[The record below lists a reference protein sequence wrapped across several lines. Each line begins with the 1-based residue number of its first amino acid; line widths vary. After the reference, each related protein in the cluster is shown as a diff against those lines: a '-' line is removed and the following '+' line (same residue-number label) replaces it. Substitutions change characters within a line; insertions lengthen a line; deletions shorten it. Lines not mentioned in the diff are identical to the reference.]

1 MSVYI
6 SVVIP
11 TYRRPE
17 LLSRCLA
24 ALQRQTFPA
33 TYYEVIV
40 VGDGVDFP
48 SRNIVHTLQKKISHF
63 HYYELKKKKGPAAAR
78 NYGWKQA
85 TGKLIAF
92 TDDDCIPSV
101 DWLQAFWDSYQSYNK
116 ANICMSGRLIVPIP
130 KLPTDYEK
138 NVSLLETADFITAN
152 CACTKVALRMVNG
165 FDEDFPIA
173 WREDS
178 ALEFAMRSFNI
189 PVVKSE
195 DAVVLH
201 PVRKAFWGISLKEQK
216 KTLYDVL
223 LHKKYPVFFPNNK
236 INWLYYAIVIS
247 SVTAIIALIVHKPV
261 TGFIASGIWLLLIV
275 GFVIRR
281 LHKTILSF
289 SHVTEMITT
298 SVLIPYLSIYWTLR
312 GALRYKVFYL

>member
-1 MSVYI
+1 MSLYI

-24 ALQRQTFPA
+24 ALQKQTLP
-33 TYYEVIV
+33 TEYYEVIV
-40 VGDGVDFP
+40 VGDGVDYS
-48 SRNIVHTLQKKISHF
+48 SRHIVHSLQKKVGYL

-92 TDDDCIPSV
+92 TDDDCIPSP
-101 DWLQAFWDSYQSYNK
+101 DWLQAFWDSFQSYNK
-116 ANICMSGRLIVPIP
+116 ANICMSGRVIVPIP

-138 NVSLLETADFITAN
+138 NVALLEKADFITAN

-178 ALEFAMRSFNI
+178 ALEYAMRSFNI
-189 PVVKSE
+189 PIVKVE
-195 DAVVLH
+195 EAMVLH
-201 PVRKAFWGISLKEQK
+201 PVRKASWGISLKEQR
-216 KTLYDVL
+216 KTMYDALLY
-223 LHKKYPVFFPNNK
+223 KKYPVFFPNK
-236 INWLYYAIVIS
+236 RINGVYYGIVIS
-247 SVTAIIALIVHKPV
+247 SFIGIIAFILQQNML
-261 TGFIASGIWLLLIV
+261 GFISAGIWLLLLIS
-275 GFVIRR
+275 FIMRR
-281 LHKTILSF
+281 LQKTVRSF
-289 SHVTEMITT
+289 SHVTEMIIT

-312 GALRYKVFYL
+312 GSLRYKVFYL

>member
-33 TYYEVIV
+33 AHYEVIV

-48 SRNIVHTLQKKISHF
+48 SRNIVHTLQKKNNYL
-63 HYYELKKKKGPAAAR
+63 HYYEIKRKKGPAAAR

-85 TGKLIAF
+85 AGKLIAF
-92 TDDDCIPSV
+92 TDDDCVPSF
-101 DWLQAFWDSYQSYNK
+101 DWLQAFWDSFQSCNK

-130 KLPTDYEK
+130 KIPTDYEK

-178 ALEFAMRSFNI
+178 ALEFAMRSYNI
-189 PVVKSE
+189 PIVKVE

-201 PVRKAFWGISLKEQK
+201 PVRKAFWGVSLKEQK
-216 KTLYDVL
+216 KSMYDVL
-223 LHKKYPVFFPNNK
+223 LHKKHPGFFGNK
-236 INWLYYAIVIS
+236 VNWLYYAIAIS
-247 SVTAIIALIVHKPV
+247 SITAIIALIVHKPV
-261 TGFIASGIWLLLIV
+261 TGFIALGIWLLLI
-275 GFVIRR
+275 GSFVIRR

-298 SVLIPYLSIYWTLR
+298 SIFIPYLSIYWTLR